1 MKQTFAQKLEKLF
14 KTITKSNGEEYS
26 REEIEVGTNKAITSS
41 YLYRLRTGKST
52 NPTIDKVQAIA
63 DFFNIDPAYFFEED
77 DKEPTPD
84 PNRLVANIAFRAS
97 HMDMKAVE
105 DMLQMIKTL
114 REAEETP
121 NQEN

>member
-1 MKQTFAQKLEKLF
+1 MKQTFAQKLDKLF
-14 KTITKSNGEEYS
+14 KTITKPNGEEYT

-41 YLYRLRTGKST
+41 YIYRLRTGKST
-52 NPTIDKVQAIA
+52 NPTIDKLQAIA

-105 DMLQMIKTL
+105 DMLQMIKAL
-114 REAEETP
+114 REAEEPP
-121 NQEN
+121 NQ